1 MVRHTQRKKSG
12 KRTMKNLMSRMK
24 WGGKRHRKRGGLSS
38 NDDNDN
44 MSTTPPMYPTD
55 SEYPMSPINNESEY
69 SQSLPMD
76 SEYSQYPPVSMGGK
90 RRKGHGRRS
99 KKMKGG
105 DGGADWVTKN
115 FGTGQQQWDNTFG
128 PASTSSGNLLPTL
141 PGAVAVLA
149 NNIPQGSFSNAAP
162 YAQAGGKGKKRKG
175 KKGGSFMSMISTAL
189 VPLTLWGMQNK
200 LTRKHKK

>member
-1 MVRHTQRKKSG
+1 
-12 KRTMKNLMSRMK
+12 MK
-24 WGGKRHRKRGGLSS
+24 WGGKRHRKRGGSPTS
-38 NDDNDN
+38 DGNSDENDDGSYTATGNI
-44 MSTTPPMYPTD
+44 PPLTNSMNG
-55 SEYPMSPINNESEY
+55 EYNYNE
-69 SQSLPMD
+69 PFNPD
-76 SEYSQYPPVSMGGK
+76 PPVSMGGK
-90 RRKGHGRRS
+90 HRKGHGRRS

>member
-24 WGGKRHRKRGGLSS
+24 WGGKRHRKRGGSS
-38 NDDNDN
+38 SEDTSPPMSLGSTESYGN
-44 MSTTPPMYPTD
+44 MSTEPLELPESPPTMYPPMGP
-55 SEYPMSPINNESEY
+55 
-69 SQSLPMD
+69 
-76 SEYSQYPPVSMGGK
+76 SMGGK
-90 RRKGHGRRS
+90 HRKGHGRRS

-128 PASTSSGNLLPTL
+128 PASITNSGNLLPSVQ
-141 PGAVAVLA
+141 GAPAVLA

-162 YAQAGGKGKKRKG
+162 YAQAGGKGKRKG

-189 VPLTLWGMQNK
+189 VPLTLWGMQNR

>member
-1 MVRHTQRKKSG
+1 
-12 KRTMKNLMSRMK
+12 MK
-24 WGGKRHRKRGGLSS
+24 WGGKRHRKRGGSS
-38 NDDNDN
+38 SGDYTMPTMPTMPPISLGSTEPDGN
-44 MSTTPPMYPTD
+44 MSTEPLK
-55 SEYPMSPINNESEY
+55 
-69 SQSLPMD
+69 LP
-76 SEYSQYPPVSMGGK
+76 ENPYTTGGK
-90 RRKGHGRRS
+90 HRKGHGRRS

-128 PASTSSGNLLPTL
+128 PASTTSGNLVPTL
-141 PGAVAVLA
+141 LGAPAVLA

-162 YAQAGGKGKKRKG
+162 YAQAGGKGKRKG

-189 VPLTLWGMQNK
+189 VPLTLWGMQNR

>member
-1 MVRHTQRKKSG
+1 
-12 KRTMKNLMSRMK
+12 MK
-24 WGGKRHRKRGGLSS
+24 WGGKMHRKRGGSS
-38 NDDNDN
+38 SGD
-44 MSTTPPMYPTD
+44 STTMPPMSPESDESPPMYPES
-55 SEYPMSPINNESEY
+55 SESP
-69 SQSLPMD
+69 Q
-76 SEYSQYPPVSMGGK
+76 PPFVSMGGK
-90 RRKGHGRRS
+90 HRKGHGRRS

-128 PASTSSGNLLPTL
+128 PASITNSGNLLPSVQ
-141 PGAVAVLA
+141 GAPAVLA

-162 YAQAGGKGKKRKG
+162 YAQAGGKGKRKG

-189 VPLTLWGMQNK
+189 VPLTIWGMQNR